1 MSSFSSKI
9 GVLLAAAG
17 SAVGLGSIWKFPYV
31 VGENGG
37 GAFIILYVACSL
49 IFGLP
54 LVMNDFLIGKLSG
67 KSAYGAFRTLT
78 GTNRWQWLSW
88 MLLITVTLLSSFYFV
103 VTGWCFYYM
112 VEAAMGAFSGMDAE
126 ALTNFFDAFSGDTA
140 TMIGYAFVA
149 ILLTAA
155 VLWFDVN
162 KGIERLSKIL
172 MPLLFLML
180 IVMAIH
186 MIFMDGGTTGLRFL
200 FEPDFTKLTPKVI
213 LEAVGLSFFTL
224 SVGLGILIT
233 YGSYMP
239 KEQTLTQQS
248 QEGDVVS
255 TSIQMIVLVLFVSL
269 LAGMIV
275 FPAVFAFGFSPAE
288 GPQLAF
294 VTLPAV
300 FQHMFSP
307 SLTSVAFFSLMC
319 VAAITSTISLM
330 EVMVAF
336 VHEASADTKWPLN
349 RHQSVIVVS
358 VIQVITNTLCV
369 LSMTGAVCGLMVMG
383 KNLFDASNILCTNIL
398 IPIGAMA
405 TAVFTGWFVP
415 KTRYQGPRTVS
426 YLNLMMLRW
435 IVPVVIFIIF
445 LESMNVF

>member
-37 GAFIILYVACSL
+37 GAFIILYVVCSL

-88 MLLITVTLLSSFYFV
+88 MTVITVTLLTGFYFV

-112 VEAAMGAFSGMDAE
+112 VEAAMGAFAGMDAD
-126 ALTNFFDAFSGDTA
+126 ALNNFFISFEHQAP
-140 TMIGYAFVA
+140 TMISYA
-149 ILLTAA
+149 ILSIILTAA

-180 IVMAIH
+180 IVMATH

-224 SVGLGILIT
+224 SIGLGILIT

-239 KEQTLTQQS
+239 KEQAETLQS
-248 QEGDVVS
+248 QESDVVR
-255 TSIQMIVLVLFVSL
+255 TSIQMIGLVIFVSL

-275 FPAVFAFGFSPAE
+275 FPAVFAYGFSPAE

-336 VHEASADTKWPLN
+336 VHEASADTKRPLN
-349 RHQSVIVVS
+349 RHQSVIIVS
-358 VIQVITNTLCV
+358 VIQLITNTLCI
-369 LSMTGAVCGLMVMG
+369 LSMTGAVDGLTVMG
-383 KNLFDASNILCTNIL
+383 KNLFDASNILCTDIL
-398 IPIGAMA
+398 IPLGAMG

-415 KTRYQGPRTVS
+415 KTRYQGSRTVT

-435 IVPVVIFIIF
+435 IVPIVILIIF
-445 LESMNVF
+445 LESMNFF